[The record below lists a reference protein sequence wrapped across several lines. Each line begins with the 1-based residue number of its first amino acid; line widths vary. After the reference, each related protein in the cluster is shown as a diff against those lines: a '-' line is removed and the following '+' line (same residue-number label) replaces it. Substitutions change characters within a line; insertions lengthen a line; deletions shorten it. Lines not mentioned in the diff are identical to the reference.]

1 MSLSREQ
8 VRILNSI
15 NKWDH
20 KLNPDNNKDTQ
31 LIRNWYPQTVLKA
44 REPTL
49 LILIEYGFIE
59 TKIIDDIPFFR
70 YTGQRYIDIHTKRFG
85 NVKEKKL

>member
-8 VRILNSI
+8 VRILNCM

-20 KLNPDNNKDTQ
+20 RLNPDSNTQ
-31 LIRNWYPQTVLKA
+31 IIRNWYPQPVLKA

-59 TKIIDDIPFFR
+59 TKICDDITFFR
-70 YTGQRYIDIHTKRFG
+70 YTGQRYVDIHTKRFG
-85 NVKEKKL
+85 NVKEKKI